1 MVAPID
7 YSLNV
12 KSPFESAIQG
22 YGIGANMAQMQA
34 QREATMA
41 QRDAMQAKADAERA
55 EALRQAEAREATKA
69 LFTNPNPTAQ
79 DFIKVASMLPEKE
92 AASMR
97 ANWDLMNK
105 DKQDSTLKFSGQ
117 VLSAFNSG
125 SPQIGVQLLKDRA
138 EAERNAGQEEQAKAY
153 DTWAQIAEAN
163 PQAAMKSM
171 GIMVAQVPGGDKVIE
186 SVTKIGQESRAEALA
201 PSQLKESEAKAEK
214 AAVAAKFA
222 ESDAVMKLQKDGW
235 DIKKI
240 QNEIGVS
247 QQNVRIAAANAQIAR
262 EGNQI
267 KRQELGLKLEEM
279 KQKRDEV
286 IRTKT
291 SEIESARGD
300 MDNFLNTADRFLNSG
315 IGKDGKPNSTLRAA
329 TGPLDSRFPTMQPEV
344 ADIEALAETLGS
356 QAFMSQIPKMK
367 GTGALSEKEG
377 EKLQSSLQNLSLKQS
392 PERLVENVKE
402 AQRLILKARKNLA
415 DKYGVPESVPD
426 TPQAAPTPEET
437 NALLKKYGGK

>member
-12 KSPFESAIQG
+12 KSPFEAALQGMQIGSSLAESREKQGLYSAQAAA
-22 YGIGANMAQMQA
+22 AN
-34 QREATMA
+34 
-41 QRDAMQAKADAERA
+41 AKAAA
-55 EALRQAEAREATKA
+55 QKSEAQKQLDLDVATKN
-69 LFTNPNPTAQ
+69 LWENKNPTI
-79 DFIKVASMLPEKE
+79 DDYRKVAMMQTDSKMSEQIMKGWE
-92 AASMR
+92 AF
-97 ANWDLMNK
+97 DK
-105 DKQDSTLKFSGQ
+105 DQQDKTLKFTGQ

-163 PQAAMKSM
+163 PTAAMKSM

-186 SVTKIGQESRAEALA
+186 SVTKIGQESRAEAKA
-201 PSQLKESEAKAEK
+201 PAELKEANAKAEK
-214 AAVAAKFA
+214 AAVDAKFA
-222 ESDAVMKLQKDGW
+222 ESNAVQEIEKRGW
-235 DIKKI
+235 DIKKLQSDI
-240 QNEIGVS
+240 QINKE
-247 QQNVRIAAANAQIAR
+247 NARIAAINASIAR
-262 EGNQI
+262 ESNQI

-300 MDNFLNTADRFLNSG
+300 MDNFLNTADRVLKTPMSV
-315 IGKDGKPNSTLRAA
+315 IGSAAGPISARMPTLSQD
-329 TGPLDSRFPTMQPEV
+329 T
-344 ADIEALAETLGS
+344 ADFEALVETMGS

>member
-12 KSPFESAIQG
+12 KSPFEAAVQG

-34 QREATMA
+34 QRDATMA

-55 EALRQAEAREATKA
+55 EALRQAEARDATKA
-69 LFTNPNPTAQ
+69 LFSNPNPTAQ
-79 DFIKVASMLPEKE
+79 DFVRVASMLPEKE

-105 DKQDSTLKFSGQ
+105 DKQENTLKFSGQ

-125 SPQIGVQLLKDRA
+125 SPQVGVQLLKDRA
-138 EAERNAGQEEQAKAY
+138 EAERNAGQEDQAKAY

-186 SVTKIGQESRAEALA
+186 SVTKIGQESRAEAKA
-201 PSQLKESEAKAEK
+201 PAELKEANAKAEK
-214 AAVAAKFA
+214 AAVDAKFA
-222 ESDAVMKLQKDGW
+222 ESNAVQEIEKRGW
-235 DIKKI
+235 DIKKLQSDI
-240 QNEIGVS
+240 QINKE
-247 QQNVRIAAANAQIAR
+247 NARIAAINASIAR

-300 MDNFLNTADRFLNSG
+300 MDNFLNTADRVLKTPMSV
-315 IGKDGKPNSTLRAA
+315 IGSAAGPISARMPTLSQD
-329 TGPLDSRFPTMQPEV
+329 T
-344 ADIEALAETLGS
+344 ADFEALVETMGS

-377 EKLQSSLQNLSLKQS
+377 DKLQSSLQNLSLKQS

>member
-41 QRDAMQAKADAERA
+41 QRDAAQAKADAERA
-55 EALRQAEAREATKA
+55 EALRQAEARDATKA

-186 SVTKIGQESRAEALA
+186 SVTKIGQEARAEAKA
-201 PSQLKESEAKAEK
+201 PAELKEANAKAEK
-214 AAVAAKFA
+214 AAVDAKFA
-222 ESDAVMKLQKDGW
+222 ESNAVQEIEKRGW
-235 DIKKI
+235 DIKKLQSDI
-240 QNEIGVS
+240 QINKE
-247 QQNVRIAAANAQIAR
+247 NARIAAINASIAR

-286 IRTKT
+286 IRTKA

-300 MDNFLNTADRFLNSG
+300 MDNFLNTADRVLKTPMSV
-315 IGKDGKPNSTLRAA
+315 IGSAAGPISARMPTLSQD
-329 TGPLDSRFPTMQPEV
+329 T
-344 ADIEALAETLGS
+344 ADFEALVETMSS

-377 EKLQSSLQNLSLKQS
+377 DKLQSSLQNLSLKQS

>member
-12 KSPFESAIQG
+12 KSPFEAAVQG
-22 YGIGANMAQMQA
+22 YGIGSNMAQMQA

-41 QRDAMQAKADAERA
+41 QRDAIQAKADAERA
-55 EALRQAEAREATKA
+55 EALRQAEARDATKA
-69 LFTNPNPTAQ
+69 LFSNPNPTAQ
-79 DFIKVASMLPEKE
+79 DFVRVASMLPEKE

-105 DKQDSTLKFSGQ
+105 DKQENTLKFSGQ

-125 SPQIGVQLLKDRA
+125 SPQVGVQLLKDRA
-138 EAERNAGQEEQAKAY
+138 EAERNAGQEDQAKAY

-186 SVTKIGQESRAEALA
+186 SVTKIGQESRAEAKA
-201 PSQLKESEAKAEK
+201 PAELKEANAKADK
-214 AAVAAKFA
+214 AATAAKFA
-222 ESDAVMKLQKDGW
+222 EAEIVINLEKAGW
-235 DIKKI
+235 DIKKL
-240 QNEIGVS
+240 QSEIGIS
-247 QQNVRIAAANAQIAR
+247 ERNSRIAAARLDIER
-262 EGNQI
+262 ESNNI
-267 KRQELGLKLEEM
+267 KRKELELKLGEM
-279 KQKRDEV
+279 VQKRDTEV
-286 IRTKT
+286 RAKA

-300 MDNFLNTADRFLNSG
+300 MDNFLNTADRILATPKSV
-315 IGKDGKPNSTLRAA
+315 IKSAA
-329 TGPLDSRFPTMQPEV
+329 GPVDSRFPTLQPSV
-344 ADIEALAETLGS
+344 ADFEALVETLGS
-356 QAFMSQIPKMK
+356 QAFMAQIPKMK
-367 GTGALSEKEG
+367 GTGALSEGEG
-377 EKLQSSLQNLSLKQS
+377 KKLQSSLQNLSLSQS

>member
-12 KSPFESAIQG
+12 KSPFEAAVQG

-55 EALRQAEAREATKA
+55 EAQRQAESREATKS
-69 LFTNPNPTAQ
+69 LFNNPNPTVQ
-79 DFIKVASMLPEKE
+79 DFVRVASMLPEKE

-105 DKQDSTLKFSGQ
+105 DKQENTLKFSGQ

-125 SPQIGVQLLKDRA
+125 SPQVGVQLLKDRA
-138 EAERNAGQEEQAKAY
+138 EAERNAGQEDQAKAY

-186 SVTKIGQESRAEALA
+186 SVTKIGQESRAEAKA
-201 PSQLKESEAKAEK
+201 PAELKEANAKAEK
-214 AAVAAKFA
+214 AAVDAKFA
-222 ESDAVMKLQKDGW
+222 ESNAVQEIEKRGW
-235 DIKKI
+235 DIKKLQSDI
-240 QNEIGVS
+240 QINKE
-247 QQNVRIAAANAQIAR
+247 NARIAAINASIAR

-300 MDNFLNTADRFLNSG
+300 MDNFLNTADRVLKTPMSV
-315 IGKDGKPNSTLRAA
+315 IGSAAGPISARMPTLSQD
-329 TGPLDSRFPTMQPEV
+329 T
-344 ADIEALAETLGS
+344 ADFEALVETMGS

>member
-186 SVTKIGQESRAEALA
+186 SVTKIGQESRAEAKA
-201 PSQLKESEAKAEK
+201 PAELKEANAKAEK
-214 AAVAAKFA
+214 AAVDAKFA
-222 ESDAVMKLQKDGW
+222 ESNAVQEIEKRGW
-235 DIKKI
+235 DIKKLQSDI
-240 QNEIGVS
+240 QINKE
-247 QQNVRIAAANAQIAR
+247 NARIAAINASIAR

-300 MDNFLNTADRFLNSG
+300 MDNFLNTADRVLKTPMSV
-315 IGKDGKPNSTLRAA
+315 IGSAAGPISARMPTLSQD
-329 TGPLDSRFPTMQPEV
+329 T
-344 ADIEALAETLGS
+344 ADFEALVETMGS

-392 PERLVENVKE
+392 PDRLVENVKE

>member
-41 QRDAMQAKADAERA
+41 QRDASQAKADAERA
-55 EALRQAEAREATKA
+55 EALRQAEARDATKA

-186 SVTKIGQESRAEALA
+186 SVTKIGQESRAEAKA
-201 PSQLKESEAKAEK
+201 PAELKEANAKAEK
-214 AAVAAKFA
+214 AAVDAKFA
-222 ESDAVMKLQKDGW
+222 ESNAVQEIEKRGW
-235 DIKKI
+235 DIKKLQSDI
-240 QNEIGVS
+240 QINKE
-247 QQNVRIAAANAQIAR
+247 NARIAAINASIAR

-286 IRTKT
+286 IRAKT

-300 MDNFLNTADRFLNSG
+300 MDNFLNTADRVLKTPMSV
-315 IGKDGKPNSTLRAA
+315 IGSAAGPISARMPTLSQD
-329 TGPLDSRFPTMQPEV
+329 T
-344 ADIEALAETLGS
+344 ADFEALVETMGS

>member
-240 QNEIGVS
+240 QNDIGVS
-247 QQNVRIAAANAQIAR
+247 QQNARIAAANAQIAR

-300 MDNFLNTADRFLNSG
+300 MDNFLNTADRVLKTPMSV
-315 IGKDGKPNSTLRAA
+315 IGSAAGPISARMPTLSQD
-329 TGPLDSRFPTMQPEV
+329 T
-344 ADIEALAETLGS
+344 ADFEALVETMGS

>member
-7 YSLNV
+7 YSLDI
-12 KSPFESAIQG
+12 KSPFEAAVQG

-55 EALRQAEAREATKA
+55 EALRQAEARDATKA
-69 LFTNPNPTAQ
+69 LFSNPNPTAQ
-79 DFIKVASMLPEKE
+79 DFVRVASMLPEKE

-105 DKQDSTLKFSGQ
+105 DKQENTLKFSGQ

-125 SPQIGVQLLKDRA
+125 SPQVGVQLLKDRA
-138 EAERNAGQEEQAKAY
+138 EAERNAGQEDQAKAY

-186 SVTKIGQESRAEALA
+186 SVTKIGQESRAEAKA
-201 PSQLKESEAKAEK
+201 PAELKEANAKAEK
-214 AAVAAKFA
+214 AAVDAKYA
-222 ESDAVMKLQKDGW
+222 ESTAVQEIEKRGW
-235 DIKKI
+235 DIKKLQSDI
-240 QNEIGVS
+240 QINKE
-247 QQNVRIAAANAQIAR
+247 NARIAAINASIAR

-300 MDNFLNTADRFLNSG
+300 MDNFLNTADRVLKTPMSV
-315 IGKDGKPNSTLRAA
+315 IGSAAGPISARMPTLSQD
-329 TGPLDSRFPTMQPEV
+329 T
-344 ADIEALAETLGS
+344 ADFEALVETMSS

-377 EKLQSSLQNLSLKQS
+377 DKLQSSLQNLSLKQS

>member
-12 KSPFESAIQG
+12 KSPFEAAVQG

-55 EALRQAEAREATKA
+55 EALRQAEARDATKA
-69 LFTNPNPTAQ
+69 LFSNPNPTAQ
-79 DFIKVASMLPEKE
+79 DFVRVASMLPEKE

-105 DKQDSTLKFSGQ
+105 DKQENTLKFSGQ

-125 SPQIGVQLLKDRA
+125 SPQVGVQLLKDRA
-138 EAERNAGQEEQAKAY
+138 EAERNAGQEDQAKAY

-186 SVTKIGQESRAEALA
+186 SVTKIGQESRAEAKA
-201 PSQLKESEAKAEK
+201 PAELKEANAKAEK
-214 AAVAAKFA
+214 AAVDAKFA
-222 ESDAVMKLQKDGW
+222 ESNAVQEIEKRGW
-235 DIKKI
+235 DIKKLQSDI
-240 QNEIGVS
+240 QINKE
-247 QQNVRIAAANAQIAR
+247 NARIAAINASIAR

-300 MDNFLNTADRFLNSG
+300 MDNFLNTADRVLKTPMSV
-315 IGKDGKPNSTLRAA
+315 IGSAAGPISARMPTLSQD
-329 TGPLDSRFPTMQPEV
+329 T
-344 ADIEALAETLGS
+344 ADFEALVETMSS

-377 EKLQSSLQNLSLKQS
+377 DKLQSSLQNLSLKQS